1 MPIPFLVSNNRNRIF
16 FIPVKSYLL
25 DLLNFSMAAF
35 EPKRPTPLTIVG
47 EDQEFQI
54 SCLEPL
60 GLPPP
65 KVYWRDPRGYI
76 ISDTGPV
83 RVQDNTLII
92 ASARMNED
100 DGNYTCV
107 AENLAGETD
116 ISVQIVISS
125 AFEFSREQIIV
136 HDKTKIHIVFNKKN
150 IFFINN
156 IFYVYI

>member
-1 MPIPFLVSNNRNRIF
+1 
-16 FIPVKSYLL
+16 
-25 DLLNFSMAAF
+25 MAAF
-35 EPKRPTPLTIVG
+35 EPKYPTQSAIVG

-60 GLPPP
+60 GLPLP
-65 KVYWRDPRGYI
+65 KVYWRDPTGHI

-92 ASARMNED
+92 ARARMGED

-116 ISVQIVISS
+116 IPIQIVISS
-125 AFEFSREQIIV
+125 KFAILSSFQRKGFPERE
-136 HDKTKIHIVFNKKN
+136 
-150 IFFINN
+150 
-156 IFYVYI
+156 

>member
-1 MPIPFLVSNNRNRIF
+1 MKLA
-16 FIPVKSYLL
+16 

-35 EPKRPTPLTIVG
+35 EPKFPTQLAIVG

-65 KVYWRDPRGYI
+65 KVYWRDPTGHI

-83 RVQDNTLII
+83 RVQDSTLII
-92 ASARMNED
+92 ARARMSED
-100 DGNYTCV
+100 DGNYTCM

-125 AFEFSREQIIV
+125 RYNFS
-136 HDKTKIHIVFNKKN
+136 DKKL
-150 IFFINN
+150 
-156 IFYVYI
+156 

>member
-1 MPIPFLVSNNRNRIF
+1 MKLA
-16 FIPVKSYLL
+16 

-35 EPKRPTPLTIVG
+35 EPKLQTQLAIVG

-65 KVYWRDPRGYI
+65 KVYWRDPTGHI

-92 ASARMNED
+92 ARARMSED
-100 DGNYTCV
+100 DGNYTCM

-125 AFEFSREQIIV
+125 RY
-136 HDKTKIHIVFNKKN
+136 T
-150 IFFINN
+150 IFFDRKS
-156 IFYVYI
+156 

>member
-1 MPIPFLVSNNRNRIF
+1 
-16 FIPVKSYLL
+16 
-25 DLLNFSMAAF
+25 MAAF
-35 EPKRPTPLTIVG
+35 EPKRPTQLAIVG

-60 GLPPP
+60 GVPPP
-65 KVYWRDPRGYI
+65 KVYWRDPTGHI
-76 ISDTGPV
+76 ISDTGSV

-92 ASARMNED
+92 AKAEMGKD

-125 AFEFSREQIIV
+125 KFMILRT
-136 HDKTKIHIVFNKKN
+136 DKRNST
-150 IFFINN
+150 
-156 IFYVYI
+156 

>member
-1 MPIPFLVSNNRNRIF
+1 
-16 FIPVKSYLL
+16 
-25 DLLNFSMAAF
+25 MAAF
-35 EPKRPTPLTIVG
+35 EPKRPTQLAIVG

-65 KVYWRDPRGYI
+65 KVYWRDPTGHI

-92 ASARMNED
+92 ARARMGED

-107 AENLAGETD
+107 AENIAGETD

-125 AFEFSREQIIV
+125 KYTIFPKIISV
-136 HDKTKIHIVFNKKN
+136 IDVFLW
-150 IFFINN
+150 IRLI
-156 IFYVYI
+156 

>member
-1 MPIPFLVSNNRNRIF
+1 M
-16 FIPVKSYLL
+16 
-25 DLLNFSMAAF
+25 NFSASSL
-35 EPKRPTPLTIVG
+35 EPKLLKEQAVVG

-65 KVYWRDPRGYI
+65 KVYWRDPRGHI

-92 ASARMNED
+92 ARARMNED

-116 ISVQIVISS
+116 ISVP
-125 AFEFSREQIIV
+125 IIV
-136 HDKTKIHIVFNKKN
+136 SSKLTAAKVAHATSV
-150 IFFINN
+150 NN
-156 IFYVYI
+156 RRLHFQPRRVS

>member
-1 MPIPFLVSNNRNRIF
+1 
-16 FIPVKSYLL
+16 
-25 DLLNFSMAAF
+25 MAAL
-35 EPKRPTPLTIVG
+35 EPKRFTQLTVVG
-47 EDQEFQI
+47 EDQELQI

-65 KVYWRDPRGYI
+65 KVYWRDPTGHI

-92 ASARMNED
+92 ARARIGED

-116 ISVQIVISS
+116 ISVQVIVSS
-125 AFEFSREQIIV
+125 RYTTFPTENYKR
-136 HDKTKIHIVFNKKN
+136 N
-150 IFFINN
+150 
-156 IFYVYI
+156 

>member
-1 MPIPFLVSNNRNRIF
+1 
-16 FIPVKSYLL
+16 
-25 DLLNFSMAAF
+25 MAAF
-35 EPKRPTPLTIVG
+35 EPKRPTQLAIVG

-60 GLPPP
+60 GLPSP
-65 KVYWRDPRGYI
+65 KVYWKDPTGHI

-92 ASARMNED
+92 AKARMGED

-107 AENLAGETD
+107 AENMAGETD

-125 AFEFSREQIIV
+125 KYTIFS
-136 HDKTKIHIVFNKKN
+136 TKNYKQNWCDFLWIQ
-150 IFFINN
+150 
-156 IFYVYI
+156 